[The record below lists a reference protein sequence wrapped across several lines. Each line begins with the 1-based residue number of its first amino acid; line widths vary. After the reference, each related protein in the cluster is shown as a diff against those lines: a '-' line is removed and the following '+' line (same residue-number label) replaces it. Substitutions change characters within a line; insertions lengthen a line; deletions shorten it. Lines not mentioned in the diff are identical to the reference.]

1 MPGRSVGDPMNSM
14 PAASKAR
21 LMASSLAAVSDVPIS
36 AISTR
41 PFLTLFVGTFAEANA
56 RAAAVLVDEFDACGF
71 DCAPNDVEGR
81 ATRLTGN
88 YAGPN
93 RRLGFAALQSLLKR
107 HANKT
112 LIGNPLFFCPAAH
125 GV

>member
-1 MPGRSVGDPMNSM
+1 MFGTGRTMGKNCGAPLPLEGVGT
-14 PAASKAR
+14 
-21 LMASSLAAVSDVPIS
+21 LMHRNGKVIRSRASSAFSAGLCEGGRGAA
-36 AISTR
+36 T
-41 PFLTLFVGTFAEANA
+41 
-56 RAAAVLVDEFDACGF
+56 VLVNEFDAGGF
-71 DCAPNDVEGR
+71 ECAPNDIEGR

-112 LIGNPLFFCPAAH
+112 LIGNPLFFCPTAH

>member
-1 MPGRSVGDPMNSM
+1 M
-14 PAASKAR
+14 
-21 LMASSLAAVSDVPIS
+21 
-36 AISTR
+36 
-41 PFLTLFVGTFAEANA
+41 
-56 RAAAVLVDEFDACGF
+56 
-71 DCAPNDVEGR
+71 
-81 ATRLTGN
+81 RLTGN